1 MVSFPIAKVDSRWA
15 VGCGR
20 CGGKAIRFGTFKS
33 PIRGHCE
40 VVVMA
45 LCRKSH
51 LNIWACHLRNLDIT
65 LLPLLCVVSVP
76 ITLPNGSFG
85 SRFEIPFWVPTAS
98 LVPVE

>member
-1 MVSFPIAKVDSRWA
+1 
-15 VGCGR
+15 
-20 CGGKAIRFGTFKS
+20 
-33 PIRGHCE
+33 
-40 VVVMA
+40 MA

-98 LVPVE
+98 LVPVESAASASDLLVIRPVRVRKCLTGGLGSRCRDPGRLFGPRSGT